1 MEENEMSEK
10 KDKYIEK
17 FKLLNKAYKLIKEGL
32 SLVKQAF
39 PRDAEIDY
47 FYWKINKVNDK
58 MSSVIYKKIESRYVN
73 EEWKNMVKR
82 LKEK

>member
-1 MEENEMSEK
+1 MSEK

-17 FKLLNKAYKLIKEGL
+17 FKLLNKAYKLIIEGL
-32 SLVKQAF
+32 SLIKQAF
-39 PRDAEIDY
+39 PKDKDINY

-58 MSSVIYKKIESRYVN
+58 MSSVIYKKIEKMYVD
-73 EEWKNMVKR
+73 EEWKKMVER